1 VRRPSSAHG
10 PLFPS
15 ELALTQ
21 TFSLQSRWRPTRTYA
36 AEKGEQQYPSHDG
49 SGENFA
55 DPNAPKGGKFG
66 NEGEVSHL
74 A

>member
-1 VRRPSSAHG
+1 M
-10 PLFPS
+10 
-15 ELALTQ
+15 
-21 TFSLQSRWRPTRTYA
+21 QSRWRPTRTYA